1 MLQLPIRWKTTGKAE
16 PFLFSAHKKSSTM
29 SNNTTYAARYASCD
43 CVIERPTGSLT
54 VYKVSKEG
62 NESLLNI
69 QQGNDQIV
77 VTLRHAKLLLES
89 LSRLI
94 EDRTI
99 TGPQPV
105 YNFRECVNAGR
116 IVKRG

>member
-1 MLQLPIRWKTTGKAE
+1 
-16 PFLFSAHKKSSTM
+16 M
-29 SNNTTYAARYASCD
+29 SNNTTYASRHTD
-43 CVIERPTGSLT
+43 CGFAMEVISDSLSI
-54 VYKVSKEG
+54 YKVSKRG
-62 NESLLNI
+62 NESLLCIKNSHDEI
-69 QQGNDQIV
+69 T

-99 TGPQPV
+99 TGPQPI

>member
-1 MLQLPIRWKTTGKAE
+1 MKTIAKQCA
-16 PFLFSAHKKSSTM
+16 FRHV
-29 SNNTTYAARYASCD
+29 SCG
-43 CVIERPTGSLT
+43 VAFERLT
-54 VYKVSKEG
+54 DTLSVYKVSKQG
-62 NESLLNI
+62 NESLLCIKNSHDEI
-69 QQGNDQIV
+69 T

>member
-1 MLQLPIRWKTTGKAE
+1 
-16 PFLFSAHKKSSTM
+16 M
-29 SNNTTYAARYASCD
+29 SNNTTYASRHTD
-43 CVIERPTGSLT
+43 CGFAMEVISDSLSIC
-54 VYKVSKEG
+54 KVSKRG
-62 NESLLNI
+62 NESLLCIKNSHDEI
-69 QQGNDQIV
+69 T

-94 EDRTI
+94 EDRTV

-105 YNFRECVNAGR
+105 YNFKECVNAGR

>member
-1 MLQLPIRWKTTGKAE
+1 
-16 PFLFSAHKKSSTM
+16 M
-29 SNNTTYAARYASCD
+29 SNNTTYASRHTD
-43 CVIERPTGSLT
+43 CGFAMEVISDSLSI
-54 VYKVSKEG
+54 YKVSKRG
-62 NESLLNI
+62 NESLLCIKNSHDEI
-69 QQGNDQIV
+69 T

-99 TGPQPV
+99 TSPQPI

>member
-1 MLQLPIRWKTTGKAE
+1 MSI
-16 PFLFSAHKKSSTM
+16 TM
-29 SNNTTYAARYASCD
+29 SNNTTYASRHTD
-43 CVIERPTGSLT
+43 CGFAMEVISDSLSI
-54 VYKVSKEG
+54 YKVSKRG
-62 NESLLNI
+62 NESLLCIRNSHDEI
-69 QQGNDQIV
+69 T

>member
-1 MLQLPIRWKTTGKAE
+1 
-16 PFLFSAHKKSSTM
+16 M
-29 SNNTTYAARYASCD
+29 SNNTIYASHHSD
-43 CVIERPTGSLT
+43 CGCILEQLTDSLS
-54 VYKVSKEG
+54 VYKVSKQG
-62 NESLLNI
+62 NESLLCIKNSHDEI
-69 QQGNDQIV
+69 T

-94 EDRTI
+94 EDRTV

>member
-1 MLQLPIRWKTTGKAE
+1 
-16 PFLFSAHKKSSTM
+16 M
-29 SNNTTYAARYASCD
+29 SNNTTYASRHTD
-43 CVIERPTGSLT
+43 CGFAMEVISDSLSI
-54 VYKVSKEG
+54 YKVSKRG
-62 NESLLNI
+62 NESLLCIKNSHDEI
-69 QQGNDQIV
+69 T

-94 EDRTI
+94 EDRTV

>member
-1 MLQLPIRWKTTGKAE
+1 
-16 PFLFSAHKKSSTM
+16 M
-29 SNNTTYAARYASCD
+29 SNNITYASRHTD
-43 CVIERPTGSLT
+43 CGFAMEVISDSLSI
-54 VYKVSKEG
+54 YKVSKRG

-77 VTLRHAKLLLES
+77 VTLSHAKLLLES

>member
-1 MLQLPIRWKTTGKAE
+1 
-16 PFLFSAHKKSSTM
+16 M
-29 SNNTTYAARYASCD
+29 SNNTIYASHHSD
-43 CVIERPTGSLT
+43 CGCILEQLTDSLS
-54 VYKVSKEG
+54 VYKVSKQG

-99 TGPQPV
+99 TGSQPV
-105 YNFRECVNAGR
+105 YNFKECVNAGR

>member
-1 MLQLPIRWKTTGKAE
+1 
-16 PFLFSAHKKSSTM
+16 M
-29 SNNTTYAARYASCD
+29 SNNTTYASRHTD
-43 CVIERPTGSLT
+43 CGFAMEVISDSLSI
-54 VYKVSKEG
+54 YKVSKRG
-62 NESLLNI
+62 NESLLCIRNSHDEI
-69 QQGNDQIV
+69 T

>member
-1 MLQLPIRWKTTGKAE
+1 MCAYRHLECGVAME
-16 PFLFSAHKKSSTM
+16 
-29 SNNTTYAARYASCD
+29 
-43 CVIERPTGSLT
+43 
-54 VYKVSKEG
+54 
-62 NESLLNI
+62 
-69 QQGNDQIV
+69 
-77 VTLRHAKLLLES
+77 VTLSEAKMLLES

-99 TGPQPV
+99 TGSQPV

>member
-1 MLQLPIRWKTTGKAE
+1 
-16 PFLFSAHKKSSTM
+16 M
-29 SNNTTYAARYASCD
+29 SNNTTYASRHTD
-43 CVIERPTGSLT
+43 CGFAMEVISDSLSI
-54 VYKVSKEG
+54 YKVSKRG
-62 NESLLNI
+62 NESLLCIKNSHDEI
-69 QQGNDQIV
+69 T

-99 TGPQPV
+99 TGSQPV

>member
-1 MLQLPIRWKTTGKAE
+1 
-16 PFLFSAHKKSSTM
+16 M
-29 SNNTTYAARYASCD
+29 SNNTTYTSRHKD
-43 CVIERPTGSLT
+43 CGFAMEVISDSLSI
-54 VYKVSKEG
+54 YKVSKRG
-62 NESLLNI
+62 NESLLCIKNSHDEI
-69 QQGNDQIV
+69 T
-77 VTLRHAKLLLES
+77 VTLRHAKMLLES

-94 EDRTI
+94 EDRTV

>member
-1 MLQLPIRWKTTGKAE
+1 
-16 PFLFSAHKKSSTM
+16 M
-29 SNNTTYAARYASCD
+29 SNNTTYASRHTD
-43 CVIERPTGSLT
+43 CGFAMEVISDSLSI
-54 VYKVSKEG
+54 YKVSKRG
-62 NESLLNI
+62 NESLLCIKNSHDEI
-69 QQGNDQIV
+69 T
-77 VTLRHAKLLLES
+77 VTLRHAKMLLES

-94 EDRTI
+94 EDRTV

>member
-1 MLQLPIRWKTTGKAE
+1 MKTIAKQCAFRHVSCGIAFERLTDT
-16 PFLFSAHKKSSTM
+16 LSA
-29 SNNTTYAARYASCD
+29 
-43 CVIERPTGSLT
+43 
-54 VYKVSKEG
+54 YKISKQG
-62 NESLLNI
+62 NESLLCI
-69 QQGNDQIV
+69 KGSIDEI
-77 VTLRHAKLLLES
+77 TLTLSHAKLLLES

-99 TGPQPV
+99 TGSQPV

>member
-1 MLQLPIRWKTTGKAE
+1 MLTV
-16 PFLFSAHKKSSTM
+16 M
-29 SNNTTYAARYASCD
+29 SNNTTYASRHTD
-43 CVIERPTGSLT
+43 CGFAMEVISDSLSI
-54 VYKVSKEG
+54 YKVSKRG
-62 NESLLNI
+62 NESLLCIKNSHDEI
-69 QQGNDQIV
+69 T

-105 YNFRECVNAGR
+105 YNFKECVNAGR

>member
-1 MLQLPIRWKTTGKAE
+1 
-16 PFLFSAHKKSSTM
+16 M
-29 SNNTTYAARYASCD
+29 SNNTTYASRHTD
-43 CVIERPTGSLT
+43 CGFAMEVISDSLSI
-54 VYKVSKEG
+54 YKVSKRG
-62 NESLLNI
+62 NESLLCIKNSHDEI
-69 QQGNDQIV
+69 T

-105 YNFRECVNAGR
+105 YNFKECVNAGR

>member
-1 MLQLPIRWKTTGKAE
+1 
-16 PFLFSAHKKSSTM
+16 M
-29 SNNTTYAARYASCD
+29 SNNTTYASRHTD
-43 CVIERPTGSLT
+43 CGFAMEVISDSLSI
-54 VYKVSKEG
+54 YKVSKRG
-62 NESLLNI
+62 NESLLCIKNSHDEI
-69 QQGNDQIV
+69 T

>member
-1 MLQLPIRWKTTGKAE
+1 
-16 PFLFSAHKKSSTM
+16 M
-29 SNNTTYAARYASCD
+29 SNNTTYASRHTD
-43 CVIERPTGSLT
+43 CGFAMEVISDSLSIYK
-54 VYKVSKEG
+54 VYKRG
-62 NESLLNI
+62 NESLLCIKNSHDEI
-69 QQGNDQIV
+69 T

-105 YNFRECVNAGR
+105 YNFKECVNAGR

>member
-1 MLQLPIRWKTTGKAE
+1 
-16 PFLFSAHKKSSTM
+16 M
-29 SNNTTYAARYASCD
+29 SNNTTYASRHTD
-43 CVIERPTGSLT
+43 CGFAMEVISDSLSI
-54 VYKVSKEG
+54 YKVSKRG
-62 NESLLNI
+62 NESLLCIKNSHDEI
-69 QQGNDQIV
+69 T

-105 YNFRECVNAGR
+105 YNFKECVNAGR
-116 IVKRG
+116 IVKMG

>member
-1 MLQLPIRWKTTGKAE
+1 MKTIAKQRAFRHVSCGIAFEQLTDT
-16 PFLFSAHKKSSTM
+16 LSA
-29 SNNTTYAARYASCD
+29 
-43 CVIERPTGSLT
+43 
-54 VYKVSKEG
+54 YKVSKQG
-62 NESLLNI
+62 NESLLCI
-69 QQGNDQIV
+69 KGSIDEI
-77 VTLRHAKLLLES
+77 TLTLSEAKMLLES

-94 EDRTI
+94 EDRTV

>member
-1 MLQLPIRWKTTGKAE
+1 
-16 PFLFSAHKKSSTM
+16 M
-29 SNNTTYAARYASCD
+29 SNNTTYASRHTD
-43 CVIERPTGSLT
+43 CGFAMEVISDSLSI
-54 VYKVSKEG
+54 YKVSKRG
-62 NESLLNI
+62 NESLLCIRNSHDEI
-69 QQGNDQIV
+69 T
-77 VTLRHAKLLLES
+77 VTLRHAKMLLES

>member
-1 MLQLPIRWKTTGKAE
+1 
-16 PFLFSAHKKSSTM
+16 M
-29 SNNTTYAARYASCD
+29 SNNTTYASRHTD
-43 CVIERPTGSLT
+43 CGFAMEVISDSLSI
-54 VYKVSKEG
+54 YKVSKRG
-62 NESLLNI
+62 NESLLCIKNSHDEI
-69 QQGNDQIV
+69 T

-105 YNFRECVNAGR
+105 YNVKECVNAGR

>member
-1 MLQLPIRWKTTGKAE
+1 
-16 PFLFSAHKKSSTM
+16 M
-29 SNNTTYAARYASCD
+29 SNNTTYTSRHTD
-43 CVIERPTGSLT
+43 CGFAMEVISDPLSI
-54 VYKVSKEG
+54 YKVSKRG
-62 NESLLNI
+62 NESLLCIKNSHDEI
-69 QQGNDQIV
+69 T
-77 VTLRHAKLLLES
+77 VTLRHAKLLPES

-105 YNFRECVNAGR
+105 YNFKECVNAGR

>member
-1 MLQLPIRWKTTGKAE
+1 MLKPTCQTNHLVVTLPGILLVVSME
-16 PFLFSAHKKSSTM
+16 VISSSLSA
-29 SNNTTYAARYASCD
+29 
-43 CVIERPTGSLT
+43 
-54 VYKVSKEG
+54 YKVSKQG
-62 NESLLNI
+62 NESLLCI
-69 QQGNDQIV
+69 KGSIDEI
-77 VTLRHAKLLLES
+77 TLTLSEAKMLLES

-99 TGPQPV
+99 TGPQSV

>member
-1 MLQLPIRWKTTGKAE
+1 
-16 PFLFSAHKKSSTM
+16 M
-29 SNNTTYAARYASCD
+29 SNNTTYAARYASCG

-54 VYKVSKEG
+54 AYKVSKQG
-62 NESLLNI
+62 NESLLCI
-69 QQGNDQIV
+69 KSSHDEIT
-77 VTLRHAKLLLES
+77 VTLRHAKMLLES

>member
-1 MLQLPIRWKTTGKAE
+1 
-16 PFLFSAHKKSSTM
+16 M
-29 SNNTTYAARYASCD
+29 SNNTTYASRHTD
-43 CVIERPTGSLT
+43 CGFAMEVISDSLSI
-54 VYKVSKEG
+54 YKVSKRG
-62 NESLLNI
+62 NESLLCIKNSHDEI
-69 QQGNDQIV
+69 T

-94 EDRTI
+94 EDRTV

-105 YNFRECVNAGR
+105 YNFKECVNAGR

>member
-1 MLQLPIRWKTTGKAE
+1 
-16 PFLFSAHKKSSTM
+16 M
-29 SNNTTYAARYASCD
+29 SNNTTYASCHTD
-43 CVIERPTGSLT
+43 CGFAMEVISDSLSI
-54 VYKVSKEG
+54 YKVSKRG
-62 NESLLNI
+62 NESLLCIKNSHDEI
-69 QQGNDQIV
+69 T
-77 VTLRHAKLLLES
+77 VTLRHAKMLLES

-94 EDRTI
+94 EDRTV